1 MTDVQAGPAAV
12 DVPATEPQPA
22 SRGGGDRVQIDRQ
35 DARMYRAYVEA
46 ARTVRRTTKDA
57 GLDRRLVE
65 LVNVRVSQ
73 LNGCATCLDVHVRDA
88 LAAGETT
95 QRLAVLPAWRDA
107 ALFTAEERAALTLAE
122 SITTLP
128 DARTQ
133 DRDYAEA
140 AQALTAEQVSAVSWL
155 AITMNAFNRISIVSR
170 HRVEPAPPATAG

>member
-1 MTDVQAGPAAV
+1 MTDVQPGPAGV
-12 DVPATEPQPA
+12 DLSALEPQQAPSEGA
-22 SRGGGDRVQIDRQ
+22 DRVQIDRQ
-35 DARMYRAYVEA
+35 DARMYRAYIEA
-46 ARTVRRTTKDA
+46 AKTVRRTTKDA

-73 LNGCATCLDVHVRDA
+73 INGCASCLDAHVRDA
-88 LAAGETT
+88 LAEGETT

-133 DRDYAEA
+133 HQDYAEA
-140 AQALTAEQVSAVSWL
+140 SQHLTAEQVSAVSWL
-155 AITMNAFNRISIVSR
+155 VITMNAFNRISIVSR
-170 HRVEPAPPATAG
+170 HRVEPDPPATAG